1 MVVHLVVV
9 PLVVAVLA
17 TVAVAAVAAEPAAAA
32 VAAETAGTADLAEVT
47 AGASGLPPPPGPAGT
62 NLRHESHTATMM
74 PELPA
79 KRLPQCELH
88 RQLVCAVQTECFG
101 GEEQQQD

>member
-9 PLVVAVLA
+9 QLVVAVLA
-17 TVAVAAVAAEPAAAA
+17 TVAGAAVAVVLAAAD
-32 VAAETAGTADLAEVT
+32 VAAETAGAADLAEAT
-47 AGASGLPPPPGPAGT
+47 AGASGLPPQQGPAAT

-88 RQLVCAVQTECFG
+88 HRHLVHAV
-101 GEEQQQD
+101 